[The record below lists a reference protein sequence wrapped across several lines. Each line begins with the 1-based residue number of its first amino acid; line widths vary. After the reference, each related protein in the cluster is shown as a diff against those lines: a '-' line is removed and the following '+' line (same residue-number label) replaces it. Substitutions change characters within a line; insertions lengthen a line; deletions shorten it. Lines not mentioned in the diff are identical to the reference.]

1 MPLESI
7 ATIGD
12 QPNDVLMFKR
22 SGLSIAM
29 GNASPEVQRQAN
41 YVTTSSED
49 EGFANAVERFVLPRA
64 AQGGTNPPDLD
75 DELADLLRNKSKK
88 ANKGLTRMKATQL
101 LENLGQSLWLDN
113 ITRDLLD
120 SGTLQH
126 YIDEL
131 SVTGLT
137 SNPTIF
143 DHAIK
148 ASSAYDASIRDALS
162 KGKAG
167 EELFFDLALS
177 DITRAAD
184 LFRAIHDRTNSV
196 DGWVSLEVSPLLAHD
211 TTSTLAEAKQLFARA
226 ARPNLLIKIPGTK
239 EGLPAIEE
247 AIFSGISINVTLLFS
262 RAQYVAAAEAFLRGI
277 ERRME
282 AGLNPNV
289 GSVASVFV
297 SRWDVAIADKV
308 PAPLRNKLGL
318 AVDKQT
324 YKAYRALL
332 SSPRWQR
339 IYNAGARPQRL
350 LWASTGTK
358 DPSASDILYV
368 KGLAA
373 PFTVNTMP
381 EKTLIALAAHNEL
394 SSILPAGGGDCEEVL
409 SEFTKAGVNVH
420 TLGAQLQDEGAKSF
434 VKSWND
440 LMQVIT
446 EKSALLKRV
455 A

>member
-1 MPLESI
+1 M
-7 ATIGD
+7 ATVADEDIE
-12 QPNDVLMFKR
+12 PM
-22 SGLSIAM
+22 
-29 GNASPEVQRQAN
+29 EV
-41 YVTTSSED
+41 TS
-49 EGFANAVERFVLPRA
+49 
-64 AQGGTNPPDLD
+64 
-75 DELADLLRNKSKK
+75 
-88 ANKGLTRMKATQL
+88 MKATEL
-101 LENLGQSLWLDN
+101 LNNMGQSIWLDN

-120 SGTLQH
+120 SGTLEQ
-126 YIDEL
+126 YVDEL

-148 ASSAYDASIRDALS
+148 NSTAYDAAIRERLA
-162 KGKAG
+162 KGKSG
-167 EELFFDLALS
+167 EALFFELALE
-177 DITRAAD
+177 DLTRAAD
-184 LFRAIHDRTNSV
+184 LFRPIHDRTNTV

-211 TTSTLAEAKQLFARA
+211 TASTLAAAKQLYARA

-247 AIFSGISINVTLLFS
+247 AIFAGISVNVTLLFS
-262 RAQYVAAAEAFLRGI
+262 REHYLAAAEAFLRGI

-297 SRWDVAIADKV
+297 SRWDTAVADKV
-308 PAPLRNKLGL
+308 PAPLRNQLGL
-318 AVDKQT
+318 AVAKRT
-324 YKAYRALL
+324 YAAARKLL

-381 EKTLIALAAHNEL
+381 EATLKALASHDAL
-394 SSILPAGGGDCEEVL
+394 GSILPADGGDCEEVL
-409 SEFTKAGVNVH
+409 AQFAKAGVDVDA
-420 TLGAQLQDEGAKSF
+420 LAARLQDEGAKSF
-434 VKSWND
+434 VKSWNE
-440 LMQVIT
+440 LLAVIASKSDVVR
-446 EKSALLKRV
+446 KSA
-455 A
+455 